1 MSFVQS
7 RENRFYTGIAPG
19 TRSFA
24 YLHCRS
30 DQDAPVNI
38 CQRPYVSNSF
48 WCATDICALEPRAT
62 RTHGDRRYSFEIGSW
77 PNSSPGKSMFHQYN
91 PIYIYIYAHLVW
103 GCIVDMFDTNT
114 RFGWKFLN
122 RRVTWD
128 LQRTSAF
135 SSGFVN
141 YCIGRRAGCKKSPNG
156 RCGWDQRWVP
166 IFSLEFGEM
175 KSLHCWFPQG
185 SNSLHWFVVHI

>member
-1 MSFVQS
+1 MEVAATFWHCRNSKSCCFSLWSSSLQIYPGIYAKYFKIIQTTVHPCLPMSFVQS

-91 PIYIYIYAHLVW
+91 PIYIYICTL
-103 GCIVDMFDTNT
+103 
-114 RFGWKFLN
+114 
-122 RRVTWD
+122 
-128 LQRTSAF
+128 
-135 SSGFVN
+135 
-141 YCIGRRAGCKKSPNG
+141 
-156 RCGWDQRWVP
+156 
-166 IFSLEFGEM
+166 SLR
-175 KSLHCWFPQG
+175 LHCR
-185 SNSLHWFVVHI
+185 HV